1 MNAQNSIDS
10 RILSILHVLTLN
22 GRNGEYGGPVRV
34 AREISKELTKRGHL
48 VEIFS
53 GARQG
58 SEPAKSGA
66 SVESYVYVRPILG
79 ALPVSSLW
87 SFKIIPTLWKKIRE
101 IEIVHIHFARD
112 LIPMAAAIICLIKR
126 KPFVTQTHGMIISD
140 GRLST
145 KIIDFLFTKPL
156 LNRSQ
161 VTLVLTQIEFDQLQK
176 IQIKARIELLP
187 NGIAVQ
193 DETQQQNRDGMN
205 RIIFCS
211 RLQKRKGIDKFVD
224 LAEYFSSSPE
234 NYVFEIY
241 GPDGGELQTTQ
252 EAIRSRKLDNIV
264 YKGSL
269 TPEEVSGVLSNS
281 DLLVL
286 PSKDEPFPMV
296 VIEAL
301 AVGTPVLVMPT
312 CGLAEKL
319 FSFNPNFVARTPDL
333 NGIIFSFKA
342 QKRSWSPRQSS
353 EIRDTCIKNFSITEV
368 VDVLQVMYEESIETC
383 YRIMNT
389 HGNIE

>member
-79 ALPVSSLW
+79 GLPVSSLW
-87 SFKIIPTLWKKIRE
+87 SIKIIPTLWKKIRE

-176 IQIKARIELLP
+176 IQIKAR
-187 NGIAVQ
+187 
-193 DETQQQNRDGMN
+193 MN

-383 YRIMNT
+383 FRIMNT
-389 HGNIE
+389 QGI